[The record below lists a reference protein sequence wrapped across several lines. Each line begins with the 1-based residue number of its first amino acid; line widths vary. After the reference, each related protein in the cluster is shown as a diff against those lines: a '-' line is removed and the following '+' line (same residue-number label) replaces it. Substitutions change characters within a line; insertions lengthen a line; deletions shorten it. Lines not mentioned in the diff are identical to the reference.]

1 MWGTA
6 PIDIS
11 TIDFLHLR
19 LRDHRGKRGEKACKT
34 VCCEI
39 LSPWNVM
46 EATLIKSY
54 ELPKSDLNKND
65 NRYTNMERGNL
76 NLRQRT
82 TGNWGMVRAGEIDFP
97 REKVSNWLSS
107 MRWSALKSHAFK

>member
-1 MWGTA
+1 
-6 PIDIS
+6 
-11 TIDFLHLR
+11 
-19 LRDHRGKRGEKACKT
+19 
-34 VCCEI
+34 
-39 LSPWNVM
+39 M

-82 TGNWGMVRAGEIDFP
+82 TGN
-97 REKVSNWLSS
+97 
-107 MRWSALKSHAFK
+107 